1 MILSKNLSEADFAAW
16 QLDRENLWQ
25 EIADLREER
34 DFLRACCKGIIAD
47 CEKATAEL
55 TKENKRMRHEMT
67 RIADLT
73 ERWEDNLVSQ
83 VNEIARTALEGK

>member
-47 CEKATAEL
+47 CEKSTAEL
-55 TKENKRMRHEMT
+55 TEKNEKMRM
-67 RIADLT
+67 
-73 ERWEDNLVSQ
+73 
-83 VNEIARTALEGK
+83 EITALLDLADRDKAEIERLRDALEKK

>member
-1 MILSKNLSEADFAAW
+1 MTMILSKNLSEADFAAW

-25 EIADLREER
+25 EIAELREAR

-55 TKENKRMRHEMT
+55 TKENKTMRE
-67 RIADLT
+67 
-73 ERWEDNLVSQ
+73 
-83 VNEIARTALEGK
+83 ALERIGRMDAQAIALIALGQIND

>member
-1 MILSKNLSEADFAAW
+1 MTMILSKNLSEADFAAW

-34 DFLRACCKGIIAD
+34 DFLRACCKNLIAD

-55 TKENKRMRHEMT
+55 TKKNEKMRY
-67 RIADLT
+67 
-73 ERWEDNLVSQ
+73 
-83 VNEIARTALEGK
+83 ALERIGRMDAQAIALIALGQIND

>member
-25 EIADLREER
+25 EIAELREER

-55 TKENKRMRHEMT
+55 TEKNEKMRM
-67 RIADLT
+67 
-73 ERWEDNLVSQ
+73 
-83 VNEIARTALEGK
+83 EITALLDLADKDKAEIERLQWAIVTLEAY